1 MSVRTTPRLAPW
13 RHSQLTFLR
22 HEFPAKTGCAGAT
35 RARGAGERFGM
46 RFLKSDGSL
55 IGVLVVLAITQ
66 LIGWGTIGLP
76 PIVGRDL
83 AADLGMS
90 LPMVFAGTSTLYVT
104 MGLCAPWLAK
114 AFARHG
120 ARKVMMAGTVVA
132 VPGYIVL
139 SLAHEPMLYFT
150 AWVILGMGGSATLS
164 TGAYILLNE
173 VAGPKAKS
181 AIGALM
187 LVTGLSGSIFWPTT
201 SFLSGHFGWR
211 GTCLVYAAMLLLVSL
226 PLYAFAT
233 PRRSGVKGPASA
245 PARQADAPSIPR
257 STFGLVVAAITL
269 NAFVTFGLSAVF
281 VELLRV
287 EGLAP
292 AQAIAFGSM
301 LGVIQVSARGLDFLG
316 GGRWDG
322 ITTGLVAGTA
332 LPAAMLLMMLS
343 EGATWAVAAFILLY
357 GAGSGAMAV
366 ARATIP
372 LVFYDQAEFAK
383 AASMIA
389 LPLNLASALSP
400 PLLAGLLTQ
409 FGGRGALGLTFVCSC
424 AAVLIL
430 AVLGRRRPRVAVAA

>member
-1 MSVRTTPRLAPW
+1 
-13 RHSQLTFLR
+13 
-22 HEFPAKTGCAGAT
+22 
-35 RARGAGERFGM
+35 M
-46 RFLKSDGSL
+46 RFLKSDGRL
-55 IGVLVVLAITQ
+55 IGVLLVLAITQ

-120 ARKVMMAGTVVA
+120 ARKVMMVGTVVA
-132 VPGYIVL
+132 VPGYVVL
-139 SLAHEPMLYFT
+139 YFAREPMLYFV

-164 TGAYILLNE
+164 TGAYIMLNE
-173 VAGPKAKS
+173 VAGRQAKN

-187 LVTGLSGSIFWPTT
+187 LVTGLSSSIFWPTT

-211 GTCLVYAAMLLLVSL
+211 GTCLVYAAMLILVSL
-226 PLYAFAT
+226 PLYVFGA
-233 PRRSGVKGPASA
+233 PRRNSVKDEGGSAAKPSDA
-245 PARQADAPSIPR
+245 PAIPR
-257 STFGLVVAAITL
+257 GTFNLVVIAITL
-269 NAFVTFGLSAVF
+269 NAFVNFGLGAVLI
-281 VELLRV
+281 ELLRA

-332 LPAAMLLMMLS
+332 LPVAMLLLMVS
-343 EGATWAVAAFILLY
+343 EGATWAVAVFILLY

-383 AASMIA
+383 AMSMIA
-389 LPLNLASALSP
+389 LPLNLASAISP
-400 PLLAGLLTQ
+400 PLLAALLTQ
-409 FGGRGALGLTFVCSC
+409 FGGRAALGLTLVFSC
-424 AAVLIL
+424 ATVLIL
-430 AVLGRRRPRVAVAA
+430 VLLGRRRPRVASAAAA

>member
-1 MSVRTTPRLAPW
+1 
-13 RHSQLTFLR
+13 
-22 HEFPAKTGCAGAT
+22 
-35 RARGAGERFGM
+35 M
-46 RFLKSDGSL
+46 RFLKSDSRL
-55 IGVLVVLAITQ
+55 IGVLLVLAITQ

-76 PIVGRDL
+76 AVIGRDL
-83 AADLGMS
+83 AADLGLS
-90 LPMVFAGTSTLYVT
+90 LPAVFAGSSVLYVT

-114 AFARHG
+114 AFAKHG
-120 ARKVMMAGTVVA
+120 ARKVMMVGTVVA
-132 VPGYIVL
+132 VPGYVV
-139 SLAHEPMLYFT
+139 LYFAREPILYFA

-164 TGAYILLNE
+164 TGAYIMLNE
-173 VAGPKAKS
+173 VAGRQAKN

-187 LVTGLSGSIFWPTT
+187 LVTGLSSSIFWPTT

-211 GTCLVYAAMLLLVSL
+211 GTCLVYAAMLILVSL
-226 PLYAFAT
+226 PLYAFGA
-233 PRRSGVKGPASA
+233 PRRKVVKDDGGEAAKPSDA
-245 PARQADAPSIPR
+245 PAIPK
-257 STFGLVVAAITL
+257 STFNLVVIAITL
-269 NAFVTFGLSAVF
+269 NAFVNFGLGAVLI
-281 VELLRV
+281 ELLRA

-332 LPAAMLLMMLS
+332 LPVAMLLLMVS
-343 EGATWAVAAFILLY
+343 EGATWAVAVFILLY

-383 AASMIA
+383 AMSMIA
-389 LPLNLASALSP
+389 LPLNLASAISP

-409 FGGRGALGLTFVCSC
+409 YGSRGALGLTLVFSC
-424 AAVLIL
+424 ATVLIL
-430 AVLGRRRPRVAVAA
+430 VLLGRRRPQVAAAAVT

>member
-1 MSVRTTPRLAPW
+1 
-13 RHSQLTFLR
+13 
-22 HEFPAKTGCAGAT
+22 
-35 RARGAGERFGM
+35 M
-46 RFLKSDGSL
+46 RFLKSDGRL
-55 IGVLVVLAITQ
+55 IGVLLVLAITQ

-120 ARKVMMAGTVVA
+120 ARKVMMVGTVVA
-132 VPGYIVL
+132 VPGYVVL
-139 SLAHEPMLYFT
+139 YFAREPMLYFV

-164 TGAYILLNE
+164 TGAYIMLNE
-173 VAGPKAKS
+173 VAGRQAKN

-187 LVTGLSGSIFWPTT
+187 LVTGLSSSIFWPTT

-211 GTCLVYAAMLLLVSL
+211 GTCLVYAAMLILVSL
-226 PLYAFAT
+226 PLYVFGA
-233 PRRSGVKGPASA
+233 PRRNNVKDEGGSA
-245 PARQADAPSIPR
+245 PRPSDAPAIPR
-257 STFGLVVAAITL
+257 STFNLVVIAITL
-269 NAFVTFGLSAVF
+269 NAFVNFGLGAVLI
-281 VELLRV
+281 ELLRA

-332 LPAAMLLMMLS
+332 LPVAMLLLMLS
-343 EGATWAVAAFILLY
+343 EGATWAVAVFILLY

-383 AASMIA
+383 AMSMIA
-389 LPLNLASALSP
+389 LPLNLASAISP
-400 PLLAGLLTQ
+400 PLLAALLTQ
-409 FGGRGALGLTFVCSC
+409 FGGRAALGLTLVFSC
-424 AAVLIL
+424 ATVLIL
-430 AVLGRRRPRVAVAA
+430 VLLGRRRPRVASAAAA

>member
-1 MSVRTTPRLAPW
+1 
-13 RHSQLTFLR
+13 
-22 HEFPAKTGCAGAT
+22 
-35 RARGAGERFGM
+35 M
-46 RFLKSDGSL
+46 RFLKSDGGL
-55 IGVLVVLAITQ
+55 IGALSVLAITQ

-76 PIVGRDL
+76 AIVGRDL

-90 LPMVFAGTSTLYVT
+90 LPTVFSGTSVLYVA

-114 AFARHG
+114 SFARHG

-132 VPGYIVL
+132 APGFVL
-139 SLAHEPMLYFT
+139 LSFAREPMLYFA
-150 AWVILGMGGSATLS
+150 AWIVLGMAGSATLS
-164 TGAYILLNE
+164 TGTYIMLNE
-173 VAGPKAKS
+173 VAGRQAKS

-187 LVTGLSGSIFWPTT
+187 LVTGLSSSIFWPTT
-201 SFLSGHFGWR
+201 SFLSGLVGWR
-211 GTCLVYAAMLLLVSL
+211 GTCLVYAAMLILVSL
-226 PLYAFAT
+226 PLYAFAA
-233 PRRSGVKGPASA
+233 PRRSVAKDNGGEPTQGVDA
-245 PARQADAPSIPR
+245 PAIPR

-269 NAFVTFGLSAVF
+269 NAFVNFGLSAVLI
-281 VELLRV
+281 ELLRA

-332 LPAAMLLMMLS
+332 LPVAMLLLMVS
-343 EGATWAVAAFILLY
+343 EGATWAVAIFILPY

-383 AASMIA
+383 AMSMIA
-389 LPLNLASALSP
+389 LPLNLASAISP
-400 PLLAGLLTQ
+400 PVLVSLLTQ
-409 FGGRGALGLTFVCSC
+409 FGSRGALGLTFACSC
-424 AAVLIL
+424 ATVLIL
-430 AVLGRRRPRVAVAA
+430 VLLSRRRPSMAAAAAI

>member
-1 MSVRTTPRLAPW
+1 MRL
-13 RHSQLTFLR
+13 
-22 HEFPAKTGCAGAT
+22 
-35 RARGAGERFGM
+35 
-46 RFLKSDGSL
+46 LKSDGRL
-55 IGVLVVLAITQ
+55 IGVLLVLAITQ
-66 LIGWGTIGLP
+66 LVGWGTIGLP
-76 PIVGRDL
+76 AIVGRDI

-90 LPMVFAGTSTLYVT
+90 LPAVFAGTSVLYVT
-104 MGLCAPWLAK
+104 MGLCAPWLAR

-120 ARKVMMAGTVVA
+120 ARKVMMIGTVVT
-132 VPGYIVL
+132 VPGFVL
-139 SLAHEPMLYFT
+139 LFFAREPMLYFA
-150 AWVILGMGGSATLS
+150 AWIVFGLAGSATLS
-164 TGAYILLNE
+164 TGAYIMLNE
-173 VAGPKAKS
+173 VAGRQAKS

-187 LVTGLSGSIFWPTT
+187 LVTGLSSSIFWPTT
-201 SFLSGHFGWR
+201 SFLSGHLGWR

-226 PLYAFAT
+226 PLYAFAA
-233 PRRSGVKGPASA
+233 PRRTVAKEDGATPAKH
-245 PARQADAPSIPR
+245 ADVPRTPR
-257 STFGLVVAAITL
+257 STFGLVVCAITL

-281 VELLRV
+281 VELLRA

-301 LGVIQVSARGLDFLG
+301 LGVVQVSARGLDFLG

-332 LPAAMLLMMLS
+332 LPVAMLLLMLS
-343 EGATWAVAAFILLY
+343 EGATWAVAVFILLY

-383 AASMIA
+383 ATSMIA
-389 LPLNLASALSP
+389 LPLNLASAVSP

-424 AAVLIL
+424 GAVLIL
-430 AVLGRRRPRVAVAA
+430 VLLGRRRPRTAAAVLT

>member
-1 MSVRTTPRLAPW
+1 
-13 RHSQLTFLR
+13 
-22 HEFPAKTGCAGAT
+22 
-35 RARGAGERFGM
+35 M
-46 RFLKSDGSL
+46 RFLKSDGRL
-55 IGVLVVLAITQ
+55 IGVLLVLAITQ

-76 PIVGRDL
+76 AIVGREM

-90 LPMVFAGTSTLYVT
+90 LPAVFAGTSVLYVT

-120 ARKVMMAGTVVA
+120 ARKVMMIGTVVT
-132 VPGYIVL
+132 VPGFVL
-139 SLAHEPMLYFT
+139 LFFAREPMLYFA
-150 AWVILGMGGSATLS
+150 AWIVFGLAGSATLS
-164 TGAYILLNE
+164 TGAYIMLNE
-173 VAGPKAKS
+173 VAGQNARS

-187 LVTGLSGSIFWPTT
+187 LVTGLSSSIFWPTT

-226 PLYAFAT
+226 PLYAFAA
-233 PRRSGVKGPASA
+233 PRRTVPKQDGAA
-245 PARQADAPSIPR
+245 PAKHVDVPRAPR
-257 STFGLVVAAITL
+257 STFGLVVCAITL
-269 NAFVTFGLSAVF
+269 NAFVSFGLSAVF
-281 VELLRV
+281 VELLRA

-332 LPAAMLLMMLS
+332 LPVAMLLLMLS
-343 EGATWAVAAFILLY
+343 EGTTWAVAVFILLY

-383 AASMIA
+383 AMSMIA
-389 LPLNLASALSP
+389 LPLNLASAISP
-400 PLLAGLLTQ
+400 PLLAGLLTE
-409 FGGRGALGLTFVCSC
+409 FGSRAALGLTFVCSC

-430 AVLGRRRPRVAVAA
+430 VLLGQRRPQTAPAAST

>member
-1 MSVRTTPRLAPW
+1 M
-13 RHSQLTFLR
+13 
-22 HEFPAKTGCAGAT
+22 
-35 RARGAGERFGM
+35 
-46 RFLKSDGSL
+46 KSDGRL
-55 IGVLVVLAITQ
+55 IGVLLVLAITQ

-120 ARKVMMAGTVVA
+120 ARKVMMVGTVVA
-132 VPGYIVL
+132 VPGYVVL
-139 SLAHEPMLYFT
+139 YFAREPMLYFV

-164 TGAYILLNE
+164 TGAYIMLNE
-173 VAGPKAKS
+173 VAGRQAKN

-187 LVTGLSGSIFWPTT
+187 LVTGLSSSIFWPTT

-211 GTCLVYAAMLLLVSL
+211 GTCLVYAAMLILVSL
-226 PLYAFAT
+226 PLYVFGA
-233 PRRSGVKGPASA
+233 PRRNSVKDEGGSAAKPSDA
-245 PARQADAPSIPR
+245 PAIPR
-257 STFGLVVAAITL
+257 GTFNLVVIAITL
-269 NAFVTFGLSAVF
+269 NAFVNFGLGAVLI
-281 VELLRV
+281 ELLRA

-332 LPAAMLLMMLS
+332 LPVAMLLLMLS
-343 EGATWAVAAFILLY
+343 EGATWAVAVFILLY

-383 AASMIA
+383 AMSMIA
-389 LPLNLASALSP
+389 LPLNLASAISP
-400 PLLAGLLTQ
+400 PLLAALLTQ
-409 FGGRGALGLTFVCSC
+409 FGGRAALGLTLVFSC
-424 AAVLIL
+424 ATVLIL
-430 AVLGRRRPRVAVAA
+430 VLLGRRRPRVALASAA